1 MNPAPLMLAGRTA
14 LVTGGAGRLGRSI
27 ARVLQREGAAVVV
40 SDCDEERLGKIGEEL
55 ARSGRAFAVPG
66 DVSDTAQVERAVE
79 AAERLAG
86 PIDILV
92 NAHGIIPQKPFLQ
105 MSAEEWDRPF
115 AVNVRGTLLMCQAL
129 ARRWIARGTR
139 GVIVNISSS
148 ASRAARPGR
157 MHYAASKAAVNMLT
171 ESLAVELG
179 PHGIRVNAVVPALTL
194 DRVYEGVRTEHPP
207 YVNFVV
213 QGTPLG
219 RTGAPEDTAE
229 AVAFLASERSSWTT
243 GAILDV
249 TGGAHCARRAQ
260 APAGSNRD

>member
-1 MNPAPLMLAGRTA
+1 MTESTSMLAGRTA
-14 LVTGGAGRLGRSI
+14 LVTGGAGRLGSCI
-27 ARVLQREGAAVVV
+27 ARVLQREGAVVV
-40 SDCDEERLGKIGEEL
+40 VADRNAERLEKIGSEL
-55 ARSGRAFAVPG
+55 ARSGKAFSVPG
-66 DVSDTAQVERAVE
+66 DLTEPGQVERLAE

-86 PIDILV
+86 PIDVLV
-92 NAHGIIPQKPFLQ
+92 NAHGIIPQKPFLD
-105 MSAEEWDRPF
+105 MTAEEWDAPF
-115 AVNVRGTLLMCQAL
+115 AVNVRGTMLMCQAF
-129 ARRWIARGTR
+129 ARRWIERGTR
-139 GVIVNISSS
+139 GAIVNISSS

-171 ESLAVELG
+171 EALAVEFG
-179 PHGIRVNAVVPALTL
+179 PHGIRVNAVVPATTL
-194 DRVYEGVRTEHPP
+194 DRVYEGVRPENPP

-260 APAGSNRD
+260 APGRD

>member
-1 MNPAPLMLAGRTA
+1 MNENRLMLCGRIA
-14 LVTGGAGRLGRSI
+14 LVTGGAGRLGSAI

-40 SDCDEERLGKIGEEL
+40 SDCNEERLRKIGDEL
-55 ARSGRAFAVPG
+55 ARSGNVFAAPG

-86 PIDILV
+86 PIDVLV
-92 NAHGIIPQKPFLQ
+92 NAHGIIPQRAFLE

-129 ARRWIARGTR
+129 ARRWIERGARGA
-139 GVIVNISSS
+139 IVNISSS

-194 DRVYEGVRTEHPP
+194 DQVYEGVRPEHPP
-207 YVNFVV
+207 YVNFVIE
-213 QGTPLG
+213 GTPLG
-219 RTGAPEDTAE
+219 RTGAAQDTAE

-260 APAGSNRD
+260 APTGSNRD